1 MPWHAMAEGLMPV
14 PDAVRDVVKM
24 VVGQEVEE
32 LMADHGYARTDT
44 EPHTEEQSLCKR
56 YKAVLEKLRNM
67 PHMEAVRQIDR
78 YFRGLTPEYRGVLV
92 QLLKRPSIARLADAE
107 HMSPDKFA
115 EIKHDL
121 QNFLTN

>member
-24 VVGQEVEE
+24 VVGREVDEV
-32 LMADHGYARTDT
+32 MAEHGYAHTDA
-44 EPHTEEQSLCKR
+44 HDDDRHKR
-56 YKAVLEKLRNM
+56 FKTVMEKLRNM

-78 YFRGLTPEYRGVLV
+78 YFSGLSAEQRAVLI

-107 HMSPDKFA
+107 HMSPDRFA
-115 EIKHDL
+115 DIKREL
-121 QNFLTN
+121 QNFLT